1 MRSRNACLGLV
12 PAVLP
17 AAASTKGKVC
27 VMDRRRA
34 DNLSDH
40 PTQLAARWRC
50 EDILFLDFAA
60 RDDGVVLL
68 VPMVD
73 DGLASRQRR
82 HTLGT

>member
-1 MRSRNACLGLV
+1 M
-12 PAVLP
+12 
-17 AAASTKGKVC
+17 

-50 EDILFLDFAA
+50 EVILFLEFAA

-68 VPMVD
+68 APMVD
-73 DGLASRQRR
+73 YGLASRQRR
-82 HTLGT
+82 HTLGS